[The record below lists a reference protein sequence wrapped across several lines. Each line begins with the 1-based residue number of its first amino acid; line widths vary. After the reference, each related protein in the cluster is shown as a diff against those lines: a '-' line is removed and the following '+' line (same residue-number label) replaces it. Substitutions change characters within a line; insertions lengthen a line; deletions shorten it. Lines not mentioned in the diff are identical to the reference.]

1 MFVLDTSVAA
11 TWIFEDETDA
21 STDALL
27 KRLHIDGALA
37 PDIWILE
44 VSNLLLMAER
54 RQRLA
59 PDKKEEMAEFL
70 MSLPL
75 EVVPVSLAISLGKIM
90 PLAQR
95 ERLTAYDAAYLYLA
109 MQQGIAIATLDGDL
123 RAAAA
128 RNGVAVLPA

>member
-1 MFVLDTSVAA
+1 MFVLDASVAA

-27 KRLHIDGALA
+27 KRLYVDGALA

-54 RQRLA
+54 RRRL
-59 PDKKEEMAEFL
+59 DSVKKEEMAEFL
-70 MSLPL
+70 MALPL
-75 EVVPVSLAISLGKIM
+75 DILPVSLAIAIGEVM

-95 ERLTAYDAAYLYLA
+95 ERLTAYDAAYLHLA
-109 MQQGIAIATLDGDL
+109 MQRGVAVATLDGDL

-128 RNGVAVLPA
+128 RNGVPVLPA